1 MAETFASPTPTLFAE
16 AGGAPITNA
25 TPMLTLQSVDKIFGG
40 KGAAT
45 QALNDV
51 SFTVH
56 DGEFIGIMGPSGSGK
71 STLLNCVA
79 TIDKVTSGHIL
90 IDGDDI
96 TTMSNRRLAAF
107 RRNELGFVFQD
118 FNLLDTLTGYENIA
132 LALTIKGVK
141 ARTIPERV
149 KQIARA
155 LGVDSILDKYPYQ
168 MSGGQCQR
176 IAAARAIVADPKLI
190 LADEPTGALD
200 SRAAT
205 VMLETLEMMNR
216 VLSATIMMVT
226 HDSYAASFTHR
237 VLFLKD
243 GKLFNEIRRG
253 DLSREDFFARI
264 LEVVAYLGGGQSH
277 GA

>member
-1 MAETFASPTPTLFAE
+1 MAETFASPTPTLFTE
-16 AGGAPITNA
+16 ANGAHVANA
-25 TPMLTLQSVDKIFGG
+25 TPMLTLRSVEKIFGG
-40 KGAAT
+40 KGATT
-45 QALNDV
+45 QALNDI
-51 SFTVH
+51 SFTVA
-56 DGEFIGIMGPSGSGK
+56 DGEFVGIMGPSGSGK

-90 IDGDDI
+90 IDGKDI
-96 TTMSNRRLAAF
+96 TAMSGRKLAAF
-107 RRNELGFVFQD
+107 RRNDLGFVFQD

-141 ARTIPERV
+141 ASTIPERV
-149 KQIARA
+149 KQIART
-155 LGVDSILDKYPYQ
+155 LGVDGILDKYPYQ

-176 IAAARAIVADPKLI
+176 VAAARAIVADPKLI

-200 SRAAT
+200 SRSAT